1 MNESTV
7 RKLSELRLHGMADK
21 LRELAQSPKYTS
33 LTHEE
38 LVAHMVDHEY
48 DRRRNGRVQR
58 LLKNAKIKIANACL
72 EDIEYSAKRNIKKEQ
87 IQNILDSRFLENH
100 HNLLISGPTGVGK
113 TYLACAFAQMACRQG
128 YPTLYVRTSRLLE
141 TIKQDRMLGNYMKS
155 LDRLGKTSLLV
166 VDDIGPDIMTKEEK
180 DIAARFIGKVK
191 GPVLDWFTYDGAYL
205 SLFPKERLFAVDLT
219 DETSKYTK
227 EAARRA
233 GKKIGV
239 DYSQFRP
246 LQIHN
251 NGKFE
256 LVVIKDGSS
265 VEELKTAIK
274 KIESDEGLFLEYE
287 NKEGDKLVLKK
298 ELVKPGD
305 PRYIYAV
312 NDELAAKYGFKT
324 DMK

>member
-21 LRELAQSPKYTS
+21 LKELAQSPKYTS

-166 VDDIGPDIMTKEEK
+166 VDDIGPDIMTKEE
-180 DIAARFIGKVK
+180 RSF
-191 GPVLDWFTYDGAYL
+191 F
-205 SLFPKERLFAVDLT
+205 
-219 DETSKYTK
+219 
-227 EAARRA
+227 
-233 GKKIGV
+233 
-239 DYSQFRP
+239 
-246 LQIHN
+246 
-251 NGKFE
+251 FE
-256 LVVIKDGSS
+256 I
-265 VEELKTAIK
+265 VEERYMKAATIFTSQLELEQWYEVFEDNTVADAICDRIFHNSHKIQLK
-274 KIESDEGLFLEYE
+274 
-287 NKEGDKLVLKK
+287 GDSMRKRWTGKC
-298 ELVKPGD
+298 E
-305 PRYIYAV
+305 
-312 NDELAAKYGFKT
+312 
-324 DMK
+324 